1 MQNQIIPLTGDET
14 QIVPYIIICAIAVIL
29 IIVLIIVSVLA
40 RKKAMAKL
48 NGEEPEL
55 ETVDLED
62 SETVEESEE
71 VSEEAS
77 EEESE

>member
-1 MQNQIIPLTGDET
+1 MLNQMIPLTGDET
-14 QIVPYIIICAIAVIL
+14 QIVPYIIICAVAVVL
-29 IIVLIIVSVLA
+29 IIVLIIVSVIA

-62 SETVEESEE
+62 SEATKE
-71 VSEEAS
+71 S